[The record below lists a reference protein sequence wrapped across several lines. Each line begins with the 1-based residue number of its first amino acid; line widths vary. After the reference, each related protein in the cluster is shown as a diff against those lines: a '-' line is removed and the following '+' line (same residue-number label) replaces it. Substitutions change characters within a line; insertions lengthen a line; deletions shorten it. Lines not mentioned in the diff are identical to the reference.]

1 MAYQNSSVQAYRQ
14 TRVKTASPGRLVV
27 MLYDEA
33 LRQID
38 LALASLDNGP
48 ADYDTVN
55 RAILKAQDVMT
66 ELTVSLDLDQGGDI
80 AQNLFRLYLFFSDR
94 LVSANLQKDAA
105 PLKEIRAMIENLRD
119 AWQQIAS
126 EASARQSPVNGVNI
140 AG

>member
-105 PLKEIRAMIENLRD
+105 PLKEIRAMIENLRG

-126 EASARQSPVNGVNI
+126 ETSARQSPVNGVNI

>member
-48 ADYDTVN
+48 GDYDTVN

-126 EASARQSPVNGVNI
+126 AASARQSPVNGVNL

>member
-14 TRVKTASPGRLVV
+14 TRVKPASPGRLVV

-94 LVSANLQKDAA
+94 LVSANIQKDAA
-105 PLKEIRAMIENLRD
+105 PLKEIRAMIENLHD

>member
-105 PLKEIRAMIENLRD
+105 PLKEIRAMIENLRG

>member
-48 ADYDTVN
+48 SDYDTVN
-55 RAILKAQDVMT
+55 RAILKAQDEMT

-94 LVSANLQKDAA
+94 LLSANLQKDAA
-105 PLKEIRAMIENLRD
+105 PLKEVRAMIESLRD

-126 EASARQSPVNGVNI
+126 EAPVRRPPVNGVNI

>member
-1 MAYQNSSVQAYRQ
+1 MAYQNNSVQAYRQ

-38 LALASLDNGP
+38 IALSNIDNGP
-48 ADYDTVN
+48 GSYDTVN
-55 RAILKAQDVMT
+55 AAILKAQDVMT

-80 AQNLFRLYLFFSDR
+80 AQNLFRLYMFFSDR
-94 LVSANLQKDAA
+94 LLAANFKKDAA
-105 PLKEIRAMIENLRD
+105 PLKEIRTMIESLRD
-119 AWQQIAS
+119 AWQQIAA
-126 EASARQSPVNGVNI
+126 ESPVRQTPNSGVNI

>member
-38 LALASLDNGP
+38 LALSNLDNGP
-48 ADYDTVN
+48 AGYETVN
-55 RAILKAQDVMT
+55 AAILKAQDVMT

-94 LVSANLQKDAA
+94 LLSANLKKDAA
-105 PLKEIRAMIENLRD
+105 PLKEIRAMIESLRD
-119 AWQQIAS
+119 AWRQIAS
-126 EASARQSPVNGVNI
+126 ETPARRTPTNGVNI